1 MNAASLV
8 NINISSQFVKPRLQT
23 FWSVS
28 YQNHQTVDRKRGC
41 VFPSCPF
48 GILENKAPQM
58 ASWLV
63 FFLVLKSKIFK
74 FSRHRGSCKYSA
86 QNFSFRGSVL
96 MKRRVLEAF
105 FLFLFQSKCWVFF
118 FKINRQSQ
126 RGQFEGTW
134 SLTRVLF
141 LFPFFPPLV
150 LKNIQ

>member
-63 FFLVLKSKIFK
+63 FFWYWSQRYSSFHVTEEAVSIL
-74 FSRHRGSCKYSA
+74 HRTSA
-86 QNFSFRGSVL
+86 SVAQYWWSDACWRLSF
-96 MKRRVLEAF
+96 F
-105 FLFLFQSKCWVFF
+105 FFFNLSAEFFF

-134 SLTRVLF
+134 SLTRILF